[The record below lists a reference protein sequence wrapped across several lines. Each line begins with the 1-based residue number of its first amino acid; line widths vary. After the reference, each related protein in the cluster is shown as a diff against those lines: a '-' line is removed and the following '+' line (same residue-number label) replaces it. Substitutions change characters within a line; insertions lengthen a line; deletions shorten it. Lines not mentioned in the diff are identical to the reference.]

1 MRSPIA
7 IPLDQAWERICVPR
21 LGVAALTR
29 LAFQGVDLF
38 PLWTE
43 LMERV
48 TDDVPGSG
56 IGMDLSAIAQLRGDK
71 DTGLAIQAEAL
82 GLHQVFSPENDPAKP
97 GLRVLALATASDIG
111 ANTPI
116 EFLLEDS
123 EFRLAIFYLG
133 PEVPL
138 PQVLP
143 AHDVAVVIA
152 PASRDGEHALAMTEE
167 LSRSWTTPLLNQPSR
182 IHDLERDRLYIKL
195 KNIIGIRI
203 PPTLRRTRRELEQEV
218 EFPCIIRPFGSHAG
232 FGLARLED
240 QAALRCYLES
250 RPEEVFF
257 VSPFVDYASP
267 DGMFRKYRV
276 ALIDGKAY
284 AVHMA
289 IAEEWK
295 VWYLNADMALSLKN
309 RTEEA
314 CFMQFFDDGFGA
326 RHATALREMSAAMG
340 LDYVLVDCAE
350 TREGELLVFEA
361 DHCAIV
367 HDMDPVSVYPYKR
380 AQMQK
385 IFSAFGNMLKH
396 RAARGGPSQPPSG
409 A

>member
-1 MRSPIA
+1 VRFPSA
-7 IPLDQAWERICVPR
+7 IPLDEVWERICARR

-56 IGMDLSAIAQLRGDK
+56 IGMDLSVIAQLRGDK

-82 GLHQVFSPENDPAKP
+82 RLHQVFFPKCDPVKP
-97 GLRVLALATASDIG
+97 ALRVLALATASDIG

-116 EFLLEDS
+116 EFLLEGS
-123 EFRLAIFYLG
+123 AIQLAILYLG
-133 PEVPL
+133 LGVPL
-138 PQVLP
+138 PRVLP

-152 PASRDGEHALAMTEE
+152 PASKDGEHALAMTEE
-167 LSRSWTTPLLNQPSR
+167 LSRSWTTPLLNRPSR
-182 IHDLERDRLYIKL
+182 IRDLERDRLYLKL

-203 PPTLRRTRRELEQEV
+203 PPTLRRMRWELEREV

-232 FGLARLED
+232 FGLAKLED
-240 QAALRCYLES
+240 ELALCSYLEA
-250 RPEEVFF
+250 RPEEGFF
-257 VSPFVDYASP
+257 VSPFVDYVSP

-295 VWYLNADMALSLKN
+295 VWYLNAEMALSAKN

-314 CFMQFFDDGFGA
+314 CFMEFFDDGFGA
-326 RHATALREMSAAMG
+326 RHATALQEMSAAIG

-367 HDMDPVSVYPYKR
+367 HDMDPVNVYPYKP

-385 IFSAFGNMLKH
+385 IFSAFGNMLKR
-396 RAARGGPSQPPSG
+396 RAAQADRLDLT
-409 A
+409 